1 MRSDQA
7 LVLLMLDK
15 NKLLAAI
22 ASTLAH
28 NTGDKDLISLV
39 AEVVD
44 EVNETNFNRL
54 IGSKEVKRMV
64 F

>member
-1 MRSDQA
+1 MRNDQA

-28 NTGDKDLISLV
+28 NTGDKDLIALV

-44 EVNETNFNRL
+44 EVNETNKV
-54 IGSKEVKRMV
+54 IEGS
-64 F
+64 